1 MSWVKASD
9 PLALLAIQAGQVP
22 NPSTQEGAAGSSR
35 LDVDQRS
42 VDIGEAVP
50 IVFARRRNNAGGVL
64 ISPGATEARF
74 SNDTS
79 NNVTASYHL
88 VLGEGRMDP
97 IPVKDVFQRAC
108 RVGSHTQTYNRRA
121 GTWTPGNFIVERVG
135 FDKPEASYI
144 CGSIG
149 LYPDMTTLGFEV
161 TIPNGFDYW
170 RRQVH
175 VFIRGGMWVTRLM
188 DSVTGPSDN
197 FADLV
202 QWMLLNNGRVPAAL
216 IDTTALASAAEFLE
230 VNGLT
235 CNCWLREAVNYG
247 DFISSWAPYFL
258 LGESNI
264 GGKKG
269 LRPLLPVNNDGTI
282 KTTAIVPQYVFT
294 EDEIIPGTLDI
305 EYTSWADRQP
315 FVAQMTWRQELGD
328 DAAIIRTAEVRFINS
343 AEAGPYESH
352 DLSAFCTSEAHAVK
366 AGAYIIAKRRYM
378 SHVIRFSARPQA
390 HNKLLIPG
398 SIIRVKLRRT
408 TTGGGPSDHDY
419 LYQVERI
426 TKTLAGDVGYE
437 CSHFPVDDQA
447 RSIVA
452 QIVTAATGSGVLFD
466 TNSSGIGCDINSP
479 IDNTIPDEE
488 FTVPDIDDFDPDDFE
503 SVIDDLDIPEIGS
516 GSAGGSGGGG
526 GGGGGAPDENP
537 DDGLDEPVSSPS
549 FQNPSGVPDDEPVP
563 GSALFVPPSACGGE
577 DPEVITVRAN
587 GETIASYTNT
597 GGTQTIEN
605 NGGALLIS
613 DGVISGIVAPAG
625 SEGDV
630 YDITVECPNG
640 NTVNQQATL
649 GANPFP
655 DAQLV
660 WYYSWFATPFDN
672 FASSSY
678 VSVGVPPRVIQD
690 PGSSDPNVQ
699 LIEIGLFDGGTGS
712 FQNGIFGD
720 LAVQIN
726 KVVYAETVTGN
737 ATANIYDVV
746 SENIFG

>member
-108 RVGSHTQTYNRRA
+108 RVGSHSQTYNRRA

-149 LYPDMTTLGFEV
+149 LYPDMTTLSFQV

-202 QWMLLNNGRVPAAL
+202 RWMLLNNGRVPAAL
-216 IDTTALASAAEFLE
+216 IDTTALANAAEFLE

-235 CNCWLREAVNYG
+235 CNCWLQDAQNYG

-282 KTTAIVPQYVFT
+282 KTTAITPEYVFT

-378 SHVIRFSARPQA
+378 SHVIRFSARPQS
-390 HNKLLIPG
+390 HNKLLTPG

-437 CSHFPVDDQA
+437 CSHFPVDDQV

-452 QIVTAATGSGVLFD
+452 QIVTTATGSGVLFD

-488 FTVPDIDDFDPDDFE
+488 FTVPDIDDFDPGDFE
-503 SVIDDLDIPEIGS
+503 TVVDDLDIPEIGS

-526 GGGGGAPDENP
+526 GGSAGEDPPPENP
-537 DDGLDEPVSSPS
+537 DDGLDGQTSANPTYPPGAPPSPGSGLYPGTSFCGEGETESLTWYKDGEKLVEFDMSGSNPVLTYESGAERPTWLNADEGILLIQPGDQGSTYTSEVRCKDGRTQGYATPV
-549 FQNPSGVPDDEPVP
+549 QPGDPPSGVKYQFRYLVGAEWQSSPYE
-563 GSALFVPPSACGGE
+563 SFNNPPYLQADGE
-577 DPEVITVRAN
+577 DYWRIYVTDIDGDLIAPIGGPVID
-587 GETIASYTNT
+587 
-597 GGTQTIEN
+597 TIE
-605 NGGALLIS
+605 
-613 DGVISGIVAPAG
+613 
-625 SEGDV
+625 
-630 YDITVECPNG
+630 ITAV
-640 NTVNQQATL
+640 L
-649 GANPFP
+649 
-655 DAQLV
+655 D
-660 WYYSWFATPFDN
+660 FDN
-672 FASSSY
+672 
-678 VSVGVPPRVIQD
+678 VP
-690 PGSSDPNVQ
+690 
-699 LIEIGLFDGGTGS
+699 
-712 FQNGIFGD
+712 
-720 LAVQIN
+720 
-726 KVVYAETVTGN
+726 VYPMP
-737 ATANIYDVV
+737 
-746 SENIFG
+746 